1 MSKNSKRNKLH
12 KKVSAKKEKYAK
24 FLAGKDDRIA
34 SRTRVTDRIVPQS
47 LINEND
53 ENVARQMR
61 KLHATRFKEKDK
73 KR

>member
-1 MSKNSKRNKLH
+1 MSKNSKRNKLR

-61 KLHATRFKEKDK
+61 KLHSARFKEKDK